1 MATIKLVIGCPRACS
16 FHPDTIGPGAAAAL
30 LAIRENGAGQNI
42 FARRAKEILGH
53 PVPLSSVSRHLRHYK
68 EAEDPN
74 AGPPDPSKKLAD
86 LEILDLVIQRGA
98 ANSGNWKPTI
108 KDTIEAM
115 KLKLQ
120 MTGNSAFDDLIAL
133 FDGTEATEALDEA
146 EEAIRGADEAAQA
159 LEGGSDGEE
168 PLGEPVF

>member
-1 MATIKLVIGCPRACS
+1 MATNKLVIGCPSACS
-16 FHPDTIGPGAAAAL
+16 FHPDSIGPGAAAAL
-30 LAIRENGAGQNI
+30 LAIRESGAGANI
-42 FARRAKEILGH
+42 FARRAAEILGH
-53 PVPLSSVSRHLRHYK
+53 PVPGSNVARHLRHYK
-68 EAEDPN
+68 DAVDPN
-74 AGPPDPSKKLAD
+74 EAPPDLSKKLGD

-133 FDGTEATEALDEA
+133 FDGADATEAMDEA
-146 EEAIRGADEAAQA
+146 EEAIRDADEAAQA
-159 LEGGSDGEE
+159 AESEPEDEE
-168 PLGEPVF
+168 PLGDIAL

>member
-1 MATIKLVIGCPRACS
+1 MATNKLVIACPQACS
-16 FHPDTIGPGAAAAL
+16 LHPDVIGPGAAAAL
-30 LAIRENGAGQNI
+30 LAIRENGAGANI
-42 FARRAKEILGH
+42 FGRRAAEILGH
-53 PVPLSSVSRHLRHYK
+53 PVPASNIARHLRHYK
-68 EAEDPN
+68 EASDPN
-74 AGPPDPSKKLAD
+74 EAPPDPSKKLGD

-133 FDGTEATEALDEA
+133 FDGAEATEALDEA
-146 EEAIRGADEAAQA
+146 EEALRDADEAAQA
-159 LEGGSDGEE
+159 LSDDLPDDESLEE
-168 PLGEPVF
+168 PLI

>member
-1 MATIKLVIGCPRACS
+1 MTANKLIIGCPQACS

-30 LAIRENGAGQNI
+30 LAIRENGAGQNV

-53 PVPLSSVSRHLRHYK
+53 PVPLSNVARHLRHYK
-68 EAEDPN
+68 EATS
-74 AGPPDPSKKLAD
+74 PDAPAPLDGKKPSD
-86 LEILDLVIQRGA
+86 LEILDAVILRGFQH
-98 ANSGNWKPTI
+98 SHTWKPTI

-133 FDGTEATEALDEA
+133 FDGAEAHEALDEA
-146 EEAIRGADEAAQA
+146 EEVIRDADEAAQA
-159 LEGGSDGEE
+159 AEIDFGDEESLEE
-168 PLGEPVF
+168 PLI